1 MMREKSKISV
11 FKNFT
16 YSLKIIF
23 SADKRIL
30 IMRVLLLFTSLA
42 SSLYIA
48 YENKLFLDT
57 FESKEGI
64 DVIVL
69 IILGIVIL
77 GLLISSI
84 NLIVGHICSYLL
96 NIKLCYKLY
105 LKSFAPLFS
114 ADYDKMESPEYKN
127 AYLQYRKFASS
138 SVVGEFGAVSKM
150 LESVLSMAVFGTMI
164 SLLHPLIVFGLI
176 IISVIHFVAKKPL
189 ILLQHKMNI
198 KLLDNDRKFNYV
210 TNVSTDFSNAKEV
223 RLYDMSPWLN
233 SITDECMLRHKK
245 LHGKLQWRTFMVGV
259 CHQLL
264 RFIRDG
270 FAYIY
275 LIVLFADGALTVGDF
290 VLYFTAITGFSDTL
304 NGFAEHFN
312 EINKY
317 SFQIDEIRKIEKIK
331 SSRNREMGLPIP
343 RNGIE
348 IEFRNVSFRYPNAT
362 KYAIKNL
369 NLTIGPNEK
378 VALVGINGA
387 GKTTFVKLMCGLY
400 VPTEGEIYLNG
411 HPVNEYNINE
421 YYSVFAAVFQEIN
434 IMPLTIAQNI
444 ACTTDDK
451 KIDRDKVWM
460 AVRSAGLYEKISS
473 LNDGID
479 AYFDKEIHKAAVD
492 FSGGEKQKLAL
503 ARAIYMER
511 PFLVLDEPTS
521 ALDPIAEREMY
532 LCFNKITHDG
542 SALFI
547 SHRLA
552 STRFCDKIIHMEN
565 GEIIE
570 IGTHNYLMKSNG
582 KYADMF
588 KVQSRYY
595 SEESEHGDE

>member
-1 MMREKSKISV
+1 M
-11 FKNFT
+11 
-16 YSLKIIF
+16 
-23 SADKRIL
+23 
-30 IMRVLLLFTSLA
+30 
-42 SSLYIA
+42 
-48 YENKLFLDT
+48 
-57 FESKEGI
+57 
-64 DVIVL
+64 
-69 IILGIVIL
+69 
-77 GLLISSI
+77 
-84 NLIVGHICSYLL
+84 
-96 NIKLCYKLY
+96 
-105 LKSFAPLFS
+105 
-114 ADYDKMESPEYKN
+114 
-127 AYLQYRKFASS
+127 
-138 SVVGEFGAVSKM
+138 
-150 LESVLSMAVFGTMI
+150 
-164 SLLHPLIVFGLI
+164 
-176 IISVIHFVAKKPL
+176 
-189 ILLQHKMNI
+189 
-198 KLLDNDRKFNYV
+198 
-210 TNVSTDFSNAKEV
+210 
-223 RLYDMSPWLN
+223 
-233 SITDECMLRHKK
+233 
-245 LHGKLQWRTFMVGV
+245 
-259 CHQLL
+259 
-264 RFIRDG
+264 
-270 FAYIY
+270 
-275 LIVLFADGALTVGDF
+275 
-290 VLYFTAITGFSDTL
+290 
-304 NGFAEHFN
+304 
-312 EINKY
+312 
-317 SFQIDEIRKIEKIK
+317 
-331 SSRNREMGLPIP
+331 
-343 RNGIE
+343 
-348 IEFRNVSFRYPNAT
+348 
-362 KYAIKNL
+362 
-369 NLTIGPNEK
+369 
-378 VALVGINGA
+378 VGINGA

-570 IGTHNYLMKSNG
+570 IGTHNDLMKSNG